1 VARYDTSM
9 DHYYPS
15 SDGLRLYARIYP
27 AQRAG
32 GLPVLCLPGLT
43 RNNRDFAALAAHMS
57 ERHEVIAA
65 DLRGRGLSAWDPD
78 PSHYH
83 LTHYVEDAW
92 SLLDSRGTR
101 RVVIVGTSLGALMG
115 MVMATRPD
123 RIAGVVLNDAGPELD
138 LAGLLR
144 IGSYAG
150 KLPPVRSWAEA
161 AAQARTVHEK
171 AVPGLTDAQW
181 MEYARRNYRE
191 NADGVPVPDM
201 DPKIASGFKQPPTG
215 PLQMWPLWAQIT
227 GVPMLVIR
235 GGVSDLLSAA
245 TVERMRREKP
255 DLEHLTVPYRGH
267 TPLLDEPE
275 CLDAID
281 GFLQRHGMD
290 DVELSLKL

>member
-1 VARYDTSM
+1 M

-43 RNNRDFAALAAHMS
+43 RNSRDFAALAGHMS

-83 LTHYVEDAW
+83 LAHYVEDAW

-150 KLPPVRSWAEA
+150 KLPPVRSWTEA
-161 AAQARTVHEK
+161 AAQAKTVHEK

-227 GVPMLVIR
+227 AVPMLVIR

-245 TVERMRREKP
+245 TVDRMRLEKP
-255 DLEHLTVPYRGH
+255 DLEHLTVPNRGH

-281 GFLQRHGMD
+281 GFLRRHAMD

>member
-1 VARYDTSM
+1 
-9 DHYYPS
+9 
-15 SDGLRLYARIYP
+15 
-27 AQRAG
+27 
-32 GLPVLCLPGLT
+32 
-43 RNNRDFAALAAHMS
+43 
-57 ERHEVIAA
+57 
-65 DLRGRGLSAWDPD
+65 
-78 PSHYH
+78 

-92 SLLDSRGTR
+92 SLLDSRGTTS
-101 RVVIVGTSLGALMG
+101 VLIVGTSLGALMG

-150 KLPPVRSWAEA
+150 KLPPVTSWAEA
-161 AAQARTVHEK
+161 AAQAKTVHEK

-191 NADGVPVPDM
+191 NSAGVPVPDM
-201 DPKIASGFKQPPTG
+201 DPQIASGFKQPPTG

-227 GVPMLVIR
+227 AVPMLVIR

-245 TVERMRREKP
+245 TVERMQREKP
-255 DLEHLTVPYRGH
+255 DLEHLTVPNRGH

-275 CLDAID
+275 CLGAID
-281 GFLQRHGMD
+281 GFLSRHGRIPRT
-290 DVELSLKL
+290 

>member
-1 VARYDTSM
+1 M

-27 AQRAG
+27 AQQAG

-43 RNNRDFAALAAHMS
+43 RNSRDFAALAQHMS
-57 ERHEVIAA
+57 ARHEVIAA

-78 PSHYH
+78 PTHYH

-92 SLLDSRGTR
+92 SLLDSRGTER
-101 RVVIVGTSLGALMG
+101 AVIVGTSLGALMG

-171 AVPGLTDAQW
+171 AVPGLTDEQW
-181 MEYARRNYRE
+181 MDYARRNYRE
-191 NADGVPVPDM
+191 NAAGVPVPDM

-235 GGVSDLLSAA
+235 GGVSDLLSAS
-245 TVERMRREKP
+245 TVERMLREKP
-255 DLEHLTVPYRGH
+255 DLEHLTVPNRGH

-275 CLDAID
+275 CLQAID
-281 GFLQRHGMD
+281 GFLSRHGKKHR
-290 DVELSLKL
+290 ES

>member
-1 VARYDTSM
+1 M
-9 DHYYPS
+9 DYYYHS
-15 SDGLRLYARIYP
+15 VDGLPLYARVYL
-27 AQRAG
+27 ARQGG

-43 RNNRDFAALAAHMS
+43 RNSRDFIALAEHMS

-65 DLRGRGLSAWDPD
+65 DLRGRGLSARDPD
-78 PSHYH
+78 PSHYQ
-83 LTHYVEDAW
+83 LSQYVEDAW
-92 SLLDSRGTR
+92 SLLDSHGTA

-115 MVMATRPD
+115 MVMATRPE
-123 RIAGVVLNDAGPELD
+123 RVAGVVLNDAGPELD

-150 KLPPVRSWAEA
+150 KLPPVRNWAEA
-161 AAQARTVHEK
+161 AEQAKAVHEK

-201 DPKIASGFKQPPTG
+201 DPKIAAGFKQPPTG

-235 GGVSDLLSAA
+235 GALSDLLSAA
-245 TVERMRREKP
+245 TVERMQREKP
-255 DLEHLTVPYRGH
+255 DLEQVTVPNRGH
-267 TPLLDEPE
+267 TPLLDEPG
-275 CLDAID
+275 CLEAID
-281 GFLQRHGMD
+281 SFLSLHGM
-290 DVELSLKL
+290 SLAG

>member
-1 VARYDTSM
+1 M
-9 DHYYPS
+9 DYYYPS

-27 AQRAG
+27 AHRAG

-43 RNNRDFAALAAHMS
+43 RNSRDFTALAEHMS

-78 PSHYH
+78 PTHYH

-92 SLLDSRGTR
+92 SLLDSRGAQ
-101 RVVIVGTSLGALMG
+101 RVVVVGTSLGALMG

-150 KLPPVRSWAEA
+150 KLPPVKTWADA
-161 AAQARTVHEK
+161 AAQAKAVHEK

-191 NADGVPVPDM
+191 NAAGIPVPDM
-201 DPKIASGFKQPPTG
+201 DPQIASGFKQPPTG

-255 DLEHLTVPYRGH
+255 DLEHLTVPNRGH

-275 CLDAID
+275 CLQAID
-281 GFLQRHGMD
+281 GFLSRIAVTPGEKTPG
-290 DVELSLKL
+290 VVSSR

>member
-1 VARYDTSM
+1 M
-9 DHYYPS
+9 EYYYHS
-15 SDGLRLYARIYP
+15 VDGLRLYARVYP
-27 AQRAG
+27 ARMAG

-43 RNNRDFAALAAHMS
+43 RNSRDFTALAEHMS
-57 ERHEVIAA
+57 GRHEVIAA
-65 DLRGRGLSAWDPD
+65 DLRGRGLSARDPD
-78 PSHYH
+78 PSHYQ
-83 LTHYVEDAW
+83 LGQYVQDAW
-92 SLLDSRGTR
+92 TLLDSRGAT

-144 IGSYAG
+144 IRSYAG
-150 KLPPVRSWAEA
+150 KLPPVRNWTEA
-161 AAQARTVHEK
+161 AAQAKAVHEK

-191 NADGVPVPDM
+191 GTDGVPVPDM
-201 DPKIASGFKQPPTG
+201 DPQIAAGFKQTPTG
-215 PLQMWPLWAQIT
+215 PLQMWPLWAQLT

-235 GGVSDLLSAA
+235 GALSDLLSAA

-255 DLEHLTVPYRGH
+255 DLEHLTVPNRGH

-275 CLDAID
+275 CLEAID
-281 GFLQRHGMD
+281 GFLSRHGMD
-290 DVELSLKL
+290 RALRRQ

>member
-1 VARYDTSM
+1 M
-9 DHYYPS
+9 DYYYHS
-15 SDGLRLYARIYP
+15 TDGLRLYARIYP
-27 AQRAG
+27 ARAAG

-43 RNNRDFAALAAHMS
+43 RNSRDFAALAEHMS

-83 LTHYVEDAW
+83 LSHYVEDAW
-92 SLLDSRGTR
+92 SLLDSRGTL
-101 RVVIVGTSLGALMG
+101 RVVVVGTSLGALMG
-115 MVMATRPD
+115 MVLATRPD
-123 RIAGVVLNDAGPELD
+123 RIAGVILNDAGPELD
-138 LAGLLR
+138 LVGLLR

-161 AAQARTVHEK
+161 AAQAKAIHDK

-191 NADGVPVPDM
+191 NAAGVPVPDM
-201 DPKIASGFKQPPTG
+201 DPQIASGFKQPPTG

-255 DLEHLTVPYRGH
+255 DLEHLTVPTRGH

-275 CLDAID
+275 CLAAID
-281 GFLQRHGMD
+281 GFLARYGKD
-290 DVELSLKL
+290 SP

>member
-1 VARYDTSM
+1 M
-9 DHYYPS
+9 DYYYHS
-15 SDGLRLYARIYP
+15 TDGLRLYARIYP
-27 AQRAG
+27 ARETG

-43 RNNRDFAALAAHMS
+43 RNNRDFAALAQHMS
-57 ERHEVIAA
+57 ARHEVIAA
-65 DLRGRGLSAWDPD
+65 DLRGRGLSAWDSD
-78 PSHYH
+78 PSHYR
-83 LTHYVEDAW
+83 LSHYVEDAW
-92 SLLDSRGTR
+92 SLLDSRGAM
-101 RVVIVGTSLGALMG
+101 RVVVVGTSLGALMG
-115 MVMATRPD
+115 MVLATRPD

-191 NADGVPVPDM
+191 NAAGVPVPDM
-201 DPKIASGFKQPPTG
+201 DPRIAAGFKQPATG

-227 GVPMLVIR
+227 AVPMLVIR

-245 TVERMRREKP
+245 TLERMRREKP
-255 DLEHLTVPYRGH
+255 DLEHLTVPNRGH
-267 TPLLDEPE
+267 TPLLDEPG
-275 CLDAID
+275 CLAAID
-281 GFLQRHGMD
+281 GFLSRHGMD
-290 DVELSLKL
+290 FPGRRPVTT

>member
-1 VARYDTSM
+1 MLNM
-9 DHYYPS
+9 DYFYHG

-27 AQRAG
+27 ARQDG

-43 RNNRDFAALAAHMS
+43 RNSRDFAALAEHMS

-65 DLRGRGLSAWDPD
+65 DLRGRGRSAWDPD
-78 PSHYH
+78 PKHYH

-92 SLLDSRGTR
+92 SLLDSRGTT
-101 RVVIVGTSLGALMG
+101 RVLIVGTSLGALMG
-115 MVMATRPD
+115 MVMAARPD

-150 KLPPVRSWAEA
+150 KLPPVKSWAEA
-161 AAQARTVHEK
+161 AAQAKTVHEK

-181 MEYARRNYRE
+181 MDYARRNYRE
-191 NADGVPVPDM
+191 DAAGVPVPDM
-201 DPKIASGFKQPPTG
+201 DPQIASGFKQPPTG
-215 PLQMWPLWAQIT
+215 PLQMWPLWSQIT
-227 GVPMLVIR
+227 AVPMLVIR

-255 DLEHLTVPYRGH
+255 DLEILTVPNRGH

-275 CLDAID
+275 CLEAID
-281 GFLQRHGMD
+281 GFLNRHGRRQ
-290 DVELSLKL
+290 LL

>member
-1 VARYDTSM
+1 M
-9 DHYYPS
+9 DHYYSS
-15 SDGLRLYARIYP
+15 SDGLRLFARIYA
-27 AQRAG
+27 AQQPG

-43 RNNRDFAALAAHMS
+43 RNSRDFAALAQHMS
-57 ERHEVIAA
+57 ARHEVIAA

-78 PSHYH
+78 PAHYH

-92 SLLDSRGTR
+92 SLLDSRGTG

-150 KLPPVRSWAEA
+150 KLPPVRSWEEA

-181 MEYARRNYRE
+181 MDYARRNYRE
-191 NADGVPVPDM
+191 SAAGVPVPDM
-201 DPKIASGFKQPPTG
+201 DPKIASGFKQPATG

-227 GVPMLVIR
+227 AVPMLVIR
-235 GGVSDLLSAA
+235 GGVSDLLSAS
-245 TVERMRREKP
+245 TVARMLREKP
-255 DLEHLTVPYRGH
+255 DLEHLTVPNRGH

-275 CLDAID
+275 CLQAID
-281 GFLQRHGMD
+281 GFLSRHGKKHR
-290 DVELSLKL
+290 ES